1 MPVFSDTSVM
11 RHGIALL
18 CLCLVLAGCSSS
30 TPAPGTTTPTD
41 SPCSTTVE
49 YEQRPV
55 PDLPSNVTR
64 ETAIAF
70 AESHAEALAWNDS
83 IRSAEFGLSVTSDT
97 SVVNRTPDGFI
108 IHVTGGVTFQGC
120 TDGSVWVADGG
131 LAANYFV
138 NETTA
143 IRLNHPQNTT
153 DDPREHGG
161 EVVV

>member
-1 MPVFSDTSVM
+1 M
-11 RHGIALL
+11 RRRAALL

-30 TPAPGTTTPTD
+30 TPAPETTTATD

-49 YEQRPV
+49 YEHRPV

-70 AESHAEALAWNDS
+70 AERHAEALAWNDS
-83 IRSAEFGLSVTSDT
+83 VRSAEFGLSVTSDT
-97 SVVNRTPDGFI
+97 SVVNRTPDGFV
-108 IHVTGGVTFQGC
+108 IHVTGGVTFRGC

-143 IRLNHPQNTT
+143 IRLDQPQNTT

-161 EVVV
+161 EVVA